1 MSQPRLSIEK
11 QLTLTNLWPV
21 LHAYGC
27 ELRLVR
33 TPGNHTFFW
42 LNGATENPDVM
53 EAWRKASQDQ
63 AQLDS
68 VAFTFGKFTLNKTP
82 SGREYLSAE
91 YNRQTRPLS
100 FKEYLPQTEVKQVS
114 LYEIVKGRREFENK
128 ASELGLTF
136 ERRFV
141 DVVEQTGSYREQIVE
156 RRDTVAAELNAAE
169 EVGVSPEGYTIMEGI
184 NGRYYVDSAG
194 NVINENDVEDRVDF
208 LRVGENFE
216 DRVRAAS
223 GLVALISR
231 DNRRLTRSHLE
242 QFVESALNLEVTPEN
257 LQLAQDLVEV
267 AAVRALSEREGPAR
281 DTFDFA
287 VKLFQSQPVQ
297 NTRREVQDAYSYRIP
312 VPFSVVVARLL
323 ASEAELQG
331 ETVFIPAAGN
341 GALAVA
347 IPSSARIHAADI
359 NDHLIEPLIETVKGR
374 GFVDF
379 EVEHADATK
388 AAFPHTKFSVANP
401 PREHRAEM
409 LIEDVST
416 TRIDYQVMLRSLEAR
431 QPDGRSVFILGGDET
446 SGRISDASREL
457 LAYVYAHYDV
467 EDIAEVSGSLLESH
481 MGGANARIMIIGER
495 FDEPRDSVGMVPT
508 VLPVHMTYQELWA
521 WSEAILELRAIE
533 ERQRQSQQDLLT
545 NSALSIES
553 NEQFEEVIEAGQDQL
568 SEIAADAAGKTSEEP
583 ANQSVDRGERA
594 EHEGEVTVFQSPYVA
609 ASRGDVSMM
618 VPRNLERAQKEA
630 LETLIRQK
638 GDVDEYVARAAGW
651 SLDEMYSYL
660 AAEQID
666 LVALQMFA
674 QERDRSFLV
683 ADATGCGKGRA
694 LATMMRIQILN
705 GGNVVFTTRDSDLFY
720 DIVRDLN
727 DINSLDIINPFI
739 LNGNTPV
746 VNPKTG
752 EVYFEA
758 TPPEELAWA
767 IEHAALPA
775 DKNFVFATYSQV
787 NRPAVENLAQIE
799 EIAKRRMISV
809 ESLINDLEPREGTS
823 LAQKKARLFPRLCQG
838 AQFVQDEGHKAA
850 GNSTTGDNIRRARML
865 AGTNVYSTASPSNTV
880 RQIMSYI
887 HGIIPKGF
895 KPEYVEQAMVEGGDL
910 VIENFIQGLA
920 ADGVYR
926 RVEHDD
932 INAEHRHIVDET
944 RLERNRAYNDAVA
957 PIFQAMMLLSGEI
970 TTMIN
975 KADLE
980 QADDLVEAGL
990 DTVAGRGRS
999 NPFGSR
1005 LDTLTRVMLLGLKT
1019 EALIEQSLQSLNE
1032 GLKPF
1037 IPLDSTMDSVLRE
1050 LIAKYESQ
1058 QGYSPDIQVPVPDF
1072 KDYLNLTL
1080 TKIADQQVGVSE
1092 DGQPIRLIDNL
1103 NTSNVVAEIRKQI
1116 QKLPPLPIAV
1126 IDLVRE
1132 GVEQGGYTMGEISR
1146 RSFAYKDGRIVRV
1159 TQPEKNLVTAAYNDS
1174 SLDGVIVTRAGSTG
1188 ISMHASEHFEDKR
1201 RRDMLQ
1207 ISYSS
1212 DPKEMDQFRG
1222 RIRRRGQISYPRYN
1236 YIDSGLI
1243 CDIRQQMMASK
1254 NNERLSA
1261 SATGNR
1267 LNNINTQMT
1276 ELRDL
1281 LTPSGN
1287 KIAFQLLEEN
1297 PELATKLSI
1306 DINIADQNERYRAP
1320 EYSRNFISQ
1329 FFHRL
1334 VVLPT
1339 KEQDYWLGKI
1349 VDAFRT
1355 YKQDLENRGLS
1366 IHAKEMPGVYNIL
1379 STVVYDFGEPFGEN
1393 SVFNEPVLLSEI
1405 EGERH
1410 MNPIRADEL
1419 MDLIIEGEKAVGA
1432 NRAVIGDAIDFL
1444 NANRPSILG
1453 SWYNRQQV
1461 DLEEALENT
1470 RSRVY
1475 QVNSEIE
1482 NLIGHLGQIKP
1493 GVAITFHDFFK
1504 DQDREAIVT
1513 AVLPPMDHMN
1523 EGEVDYKA
1531 VHRMNAWNVKFVAL
1545 GDEQQR
1551 TASIQSLTENACF
1564 KIKGG
1569 LHSPQASYYLSEFDH
1584 QVAGTYK
1591 TRHHVMHGNMFRA
1604 TNIAHQFKMGR
1615 AAYFTAEDN
1624 MRRSAILINKENLNP
1639 NALPVRLPKEALMD
1653 FALAAEGYKKSIWSN
1668 PTGSSIAAKRKEEAI
1683 EITVAPDGFV
1693 MEVPTGKGGEPFRKT
1708 DAFKELKEKNGWGKR
1723 RKGLAFQPEDVDK
1736 IHECFVEAGGNFYVA
1751 GIWRDW
1757 LTEWVDTQQSQTV
1770 SADVAPTENAP
1781 EVEPVD
1787 DQQEPTMVA

>member
-1 MSQPRLSIEK
+1 MSQPRLPIEK

-42 LNGATENPDVM
+42 LNGATENPVVM
-53 EAWRKASQDQ
+53 EAWKQASQDP
-63 AQLDS
+63 AQLES
-68 VAFTFGKFTLNKTP
+68 LAFTFGKFTLNKTP

-100 FKEYLPQTEVKQVS
+100 FKEYLPLTEVKQVS
-114 LYEIVKGRREFENK
+114 LYEIVKGRKEFENK
-128 ASELGLTF
+128 ASEIGLTF
-136 ERRFV
+136 EKRFV
-141 DVVEQTGSYREQIVE
+141 DVSEETGSYREQVIE
-156 RRDTVAAELNAAE
+156 GRNTIGSELNAAV
-169 EVGVSPEGYTIMEGI
+169 EVGISPEGFTIMEGI
-184 NGRYYVDSAG
+184 NGRYYIDAEG
-194 NVINENDVEDRVDF
+194 NVVNENTAESSVDF
-208 LRVGENFE
+208 LRVGGDFE

-231 DNRRLTRSHLE
+231 DGRRLTRNHLE
-242 QFVESALNLEVTPEN
+242 QFIQAALGLEVTQES

-267 AAVRALSEREGPAR
+267 AAVRALAEREGPAR

-287 VKLFQSQPVQ
+287 VRLFQSQPVT
-297 NTRREVQDAYSYRIP
+297 NARREVQDAYSYRIP

-359 NDHLIEPLIETVKGR
+359 NEHLIDPLIETVKGR
-374 GFVDF
+374 GFSDFQVD
-379 EVEHADATK
+379 HADATK
-388 AAFPHTKFSVANP
+388 ADFPQTKFSVANP

-409 LIEDVST
+409 VIEDVST
-416 TRIDYQVMLRSLEAR
+416 TRIDYQVMLRALEAR
-431 QPDGRSVFILGGDET
+431 QPDGRSVFILGGDEE
-446 SGRISDASREL
+446 SGRISDASRDL
-457 LAYVYAHYDV
+457 LAYIYAHYDV

-495 FDEPRDSVGMVPT
+495 FSEPRDSAGMVP
-508 VLPVHMTYQELWA
+508 VQLPVHMTYQELWS
-521 WSEAILELRAIE
+521 WSDAILELRAIE
-533 ERQRQSQQDLLT
+533 ARQRRGQDQLVSGT
-545 NSALSIES
+545 ALDIETD
-553 NEQFEEVIEAGQDQL
+553 EPFEEVIEAGEEQL
-568 SEIAADAAGKTSEEP
+568 TSITGTVATGEEEQP
-583 ANQSVDRGERA
+583 VNQAVDRGERA
-594 EHEGEVTVFQSPYVA
+594 AHEGEVTAFQSPYVS

-630 LETLIRQK
+630 LETLIRKK

-651 SLDEMYSYL
+651 TVEEMHSYL
-660 AAEQID
+660 AAEQVD

-674 QERDRSFLV
+674 AERNRSFLV
-683 ADATGCGKGRA
+683 ADAAGCGKGRA

-739 LNGNTPV
+739 LNNNTPV
-746 VNPKTG
+746 INPKTG
-752 EVYFEA
+752 EVYFEP
-758 TPPEELAWA
+758 TPEEELEWA

-775 DKNFVFATYSQV
+775 DKNFVFSTYSQV
-787 NRPAVENLAQIE
+787 NRPAAENLKQIE
-799 EIAKRRMISV
+799 EIANRRMISV
-809 ESLINDLEPREGTS
+809 ESLINELEPREGAT
-823 LAQKKARLFPRLCQG
+823 LAEKKARLFPRLCQG
-838 AQFVQDEGHKAA
+838 AQFVEDEGHKAA
-850 GNSTTGDNIRRARML
+850 GNSTTGANIKRAKML
-865 AGTNVYSTASPSNTV
+865 AGTNIYSTASPSNTV

-887 HGIIPKGF
+887 HGILPKGF
-895 KPEYVEQAMVEGGDL
+895 NPAYVEQAMIEGGDL
-910 VIENFIQGLA
+910 VIENFIQALA

-932 INAEHRHIVDET
+932 VNAEHRHIMDEA

-957 PIFQAMMLLSGEI
+957 PVFQSLMMLSGEI
-970 TTMIN
+970 STIIN

-980 QADDLVEAGL
+980 QVDNLVEAGVES
-990 DTVAGRGRS
+990 VAGRGRS

-1005 LDTLTRVMLLGLKT
+1005 LDMLTRVMLLGLKT
-1019 EALIEQSLQSLNE
+1019 DALIENTLESLNE

-1037 IPLDSTMDSVLRE
+1037 VPLDNTMDSVLKE
-1050 LIAKYESQ
+1050 LIAQYEAQ
-1058 QGYSPDIQVPVPDF
+1058 QGYSPDIEVPVPDF

-1080 TKIADQQVGVSE
+1080 NKIAGQQVGISDDNQV
-1092 DGQPIRLIDNL
+1092 IRLIDDPNAA
-1103 NTSNVVAEIRKQI
+1103 NVVAEIRKQI

-1126 IDLVRE
+1126 IDLVRD
-1132 GVEQGGYTMGEISR
+1132 GVEQGGYTIGEISR
-1146 RSFAYKDGRIVRV
+1146 RSFAYKNGRIVRV
-1159 TQPEKNLVTAAYNDS
+1159 QQPEKNQVTAAYNDG
-1174 SLDGVIVTRAGSTG
+1174 SLNAVVVTRAGSTG
-1188 ISMHASEHFEDKR
+1188 ISMHASEQFADKR
-1201 RRDMLQ
+1201 RREMIQ
-1207 ISYSS
+1207 IAYSS

-1222 RIRRRGQISYPRYN
+1222 RIRRRGQISYPRYT
-1236 YIDSGLI
+1236 YVDSGLI

-1281 LTPSGN
+1281 LTPAGN

-1297 PELATKLSI
+1297 PDLATKLAI
-1306 DINIADQNERYRAP
+1306 DINFDDRLDQARAP

-1339 KEQDYWLGKI
+1339 KEQDYWLNKI

-1366 IHAKEMPGVYNIL
+1366 IHTKEMPGVYKVL
-1379 STVVYDFGEPFGEN
+1379 STVVYDFGEPFAEE
-1393 SVFNEPVLLSEI
+1393 SVFNEPVLLSEL

-1410 MNPIRADEL
+1410 MNPIRTEKL
-1419 MDLIIEGEKAVGA
+1419 LRLIVEGEKAAGA
-1432 NRAVIGDAIDFL
+1432 GRSVIGDAIDFL
-1444 NANRPSILG
+1444 NSNRAAIL
-1453 SWYNRQQV
+1453 SNWYDRQRV
-1461 DLEEALENT
+1461 DLEDVLENPST
-1470 RSRVY
+1470 RAY
-1475 QVNSEIE
+1475 AVNADIDR
-1482 NLIGHLGQIKP
+1482 LIGLLVQIKP
-1493 GVAITFHDFFK
+1493 GAAITFHDFFK
-1504 DQDREAIVT
+1504 DQDREAVVT
-1513 AVLPPMDHMN
+1513 AVLPPMDHTN
-1523 EGEVDYKA
+1523 EGKVDYKA
-1531 VHRMNAWNVKFVAL
+1531 LHRLNAWNVKYVAL
-1545 GDEQQR
+1545 GDEQPR
-1551 TASIQSLTENACF
+1551 TSSIQALVENANF
-1564 KIKGG
+1564 IIRDG
-1569 LHSPQASYYLSEFDH
+1569 LHGPQASYFLNEFDH
-1584 QVAGTYK
+1584 QLAGTHK
-1591 TRHHVMHGNMFRA
+1591 TRHHVMHGNMYRA

-1639 NALPVRLPKEALMD
+1639 NALPVRLPKEALMH
-1653 FALAAEGYKKSIWSN
+1653 FANSVEGYAKSIWSN
-1668 PTGSSIAAKRKEEAI
+1668 PTGSSIVAKRREEAV
-1683 EITVAPDGFV
+1683 EIHASSEGFK
-1693 MEVPTGKGGEPFRKT
+1693 MDVPTGKGGEPFRKT
-1708 DAFKELKEKNGWGKR
+1708 EAFKELKQKHGWGKKR
-1723 RKGLAFQPEDVDK
+1723 RGLQFLPEDIDK

-1757 LTEWVDTQQSQTV
+1757 LTEWVDANQNQAITTGPAADQTAQV
-1770 SADVAPTENAP
+1770 L
-1781 EVEPVD
+1781 EPVEE
-1787 DQQEPTMVA
+1787 QQEPTMVA